1 MIPHSKQLIFFNVKL
16 EDLPDLH
23 RIAFAAA
30 CCERLLPTY
39 YVFAREG
46 GPGNPSILR
55 SALDEIWNILEGQEV
70 NINKNK
76 TFIQDIECEIQKSED
91 IFTRYDWEA
100 NLAAYAIIYILE
112 ACIESADLVKIM
124 KIMKN
129 IEDTI
134 YGFIE
139 IQKDIQNDSTW
150 AKKSYKE
157 KFKEVKNHPFILR
170 EIAKQNLEVQKLR
183 QKDTLDSNFLQEFQK
198 SSTYNGKSVV
208 NLL

>member
-1 MIPHSKQLIFFNVKL
+1 MPQSKQLIFFKVKI
-16 EDLPDLH
+16 EDLPYLH

-39 YVFAREG
+39 YVFSREG

-55 SALDEIWNILEGQEV
+55 SALDEIWNIVEGQEV
-70 NINKNK
+70 DIKKNK
-76 TFIQDIECEIQKSED
+76 TFIQDIECEIKKSED

-100 NLAAYAIIYILE
+100 NLAASAILYVLE
-112 ACIESADLVKIM
+112 VCMESADIVKIM
-124 KIMKN
+124 KIIKI

-134 YGFIE
+134 YEFIE
-139 IQKDIQNDSTW
+139 IEKDIKKSSGW

-157 KFKEVKNHPFILR
+157 KLKEVENHPFTLR
-170 EIAKQNLEVQKLR
+170 ELAKQNLELQKLR
-183 QKDTLDSNFLQEFQK
+183 NKDILDSIFLEGFKK

-208 NLL
+208 DLS